1 MDEFAQAC
9 QDRIG
14 IKPLDDDRLVLKASC
29 DFTSYI
35 KTFKRLDH
43 TTEWH
48 RHFIDTMVKT
58 KVDALS
64 KRINKEYGTH
74 KEYIDRV
81 QRRCK
86 PSRETYQRNCIR
98 TGTETEELNP
108 SCGDSNEGP
117 KEKVCNS

>member
-1 MDEFAQAC
+1 MDEFAKLC

-35 KTFKRLDH
+35 KTFQRLDH
-43 TTEWH
+43 TVQWH

-74 KEYIDRV
+74 KEYLDRM
-81 QRRCK
+81 RERCSPCSSK
-86 PSRETYQRNCIR
+86 AKDISSKST
-98 TGTETEELNP
+98 
-108 SCGDSNEGP
+108 S
-117 KEKVCNS
+117 

>member
-14 IKPLDDDRLVLKASC
+14 IKPLDDDRLILKAAV
-29 DFTSYI
+29 DFGAYI

-43 TTEWH
+43 TVKWH
-48 RHFIDTMVKT
+48 RHFIDTMVKV

-64 KRINKEYGTH
+64 KRISQDYGTH

-81 QRRCK
+81 QRRHR
-86 PSRETYQRNCIR
+86 PSREAYQRNCIR
-98 TGTETEELNP
+98 TGTRTEEL
-108 SCGDSNEGP
+108 STETGHSDAGR
-117 KEKVCNS
+117 